1 MFFQF
6 LLPWLFLLAFAF
18 FLFFYFHKYLVILSQ
33 KYKLVEVEN
42 IARRQQSVQDALFP
56 LRVQASERLVLFL
69 ERIRPM
75 ALVTRHLESSFLKQ
89 QLQMKMLHNIRDEFE
104 HNLSQQ
110 IFVGESVWQTV
121 KAAREDVSQKIN
133 VVMSG
138 LPEEAT
144 AAEAA
149 GLLIAIDVE
158 LIDRAIKMI
167 KEEMTRNL

>member
-1 MFFQF
+1 MIFQLVF
-6 LLPWLFLLAFAF
+6 PWIYLMAIAF
-18 FLFFYFHKYLVILSQ
+18 FLFYYIHRYLSILAT
-33 KYKLVEVEN
+33 KYKIVETDYL
-42 IARRQQSVQDALFP
+42 ARRQQSVQDSLFP

-75 ALVTRHLESSFLKQ
+75 ALVTRHLDSSFLMQ
-89 QLQMKMLHNIRDEFE
+89 QLQMKMLQNIRDEFE

-133 VVMSG
+133 VVMSA
-138 LPEEAT
+138 LPEDAS

-149 GLLIAIDVE
+149 GLLIALDVE